1 MKKKYKKNFF
11 NNFHE
16 SEFFGQLIMKLYCV
30 FKERDKKRAVT
41 KYAIHAIHT

>member
-11 NNFHE
+11 NNIDE
-16 SEFFGQLIMKLYCV
+16 REFFGQLRMTLYCV
-30 FKERDKKRAVT
+30 FKERDEKRAVT